1 MKIEITMDVLKT
13 TALVLA
19 VIFISNALPIS
30 KSNSSEDLM
39 EDEWRTLQPSDKRSK
54 RSYWIDFCTRYYL
67 SSIAPSSSA
76 HLAGTDIIWFVQ
88 ENVRTGELRYP
99 HGKPGGGRHR
109 RDVVRDTSR
118 RWPNGIVYYS
128 INTNLQSQGEF
139 RFVN

>member
-1 MKIEITMDVLKT
+1 MDILKT
-13 TALVLA
+13 TAFVLA

-39 EDEWRTLQPSDKRSK
+39 EDEWRTLQPCDKRSK
-54 RSYWIDFCTRYYL
+54 CFYSLDFCTRSHR
-67 SSIAPSSSA
+67 SSFAPSSSG
-76 HLAGTDIIWFVQ
+76 HLDGTDIIWFVQ

-109 RDVVRDTSR
+109 RDVVRDTNR

-128 INTNLQSQGEF
+128 INANLQGQGILSF
-139 RFVN
+139 LLRI